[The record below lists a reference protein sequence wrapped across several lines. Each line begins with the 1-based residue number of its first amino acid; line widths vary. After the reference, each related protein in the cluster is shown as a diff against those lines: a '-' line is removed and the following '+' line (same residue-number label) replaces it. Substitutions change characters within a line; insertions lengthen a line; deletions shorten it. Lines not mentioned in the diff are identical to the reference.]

1 MKVNVQDINY
11 GFILLKYVDYEDVK
25 LCGCLLQVYG
35 KLLKTSLVVFLG
47 GLCNRYSLESFP
59 QLCS

>member
-11 GFILLKYVDYEDVK
+11 GFMLLKYVDYEDVK

-47 GLCNRYSLESFP
+47 GL
-59 QLCS
+59 